1 MQHPPFALART
12 SLLGTTIRHGDA
24 PGCCTPHPVPTPAPA
39 TSAVRNVRHR
49 TTLAELDATFHCS
62 IIGTCLST
70 GELRKLVRRLI
81 AMDATASDM
90 EVHHEAVSLATR
102 GGVGAKTLHKALDQR
117 HALAIRQF
125 ASATDPDAVRA
136 MWDTAQATGDIAGA
150 YWATMTHP
158 EGSVAV
164 RQKAFGDVHMLSH
177 LVGASNRAD
186 IRRLVALEAE
196 NETLKDTLARQQLRM
211 QELGSEHAVAM
222 QEASALIATLRGRE
236 QAPGEAVP
244 ADVTA
249 RQQLISAQVERIA
262 TAEARQALAAEAAR
276 TLRDD
281 VAQLRAQLAASRA
294 ETQALEALVTR
305 QQQEGR
311 EDDRAS
317 TLPALDNRSV
327 LYIGGRPG
335 TVTTI
340 RTLVERAGGRFQ
352 DHDGG
357 LEDRKGLLPAM
368 VASADIVVFPVD
380 CIDHDSVGMLKRI
393 CQKQGIDYH
402 PVRSASVA
410 SFVELLAR
418 LP

>member
-1 MQHPPFALART
+1 MQRPPFALARA
-12 SLLGTTIRHGDA
+12 SVLGTATLHGNA
-24 PGCCTPHPVPTPAPA
+24 PGCCTPRAQPASTA
-39 TSAVRNVRHR
+39 DVQVRHR
-49 TTLAELDATFHCS
+49 AALAELDSTFHCS

-81 AMDATASDM
+81 TLDTTAPDI
-90 EVHHEAVSLATR
+90 EVHHEAVTLATR
-102 GGVGAKTLHKALDQR
+102 GGAGAKALHKALDQR

-125 ASATDPDAVRA
+125 AAASDADAVQA
-136 MWDTAQATGDIAGA
+136 LWDNALASGDVAGA

-186 IRRLVALEAE
+186 IRRLVALEAD
-196 NETLKDTLARQQLRM
+196 NEALKDTVARQHLRM
-211 QELGSEHAVAM
+211 QEADAEHAAAL
-222 QEASALIATLRGRE
+222 QEASDLIATLRGRE
-236 QAPGEAVP
+236 MAGGETVP
-244 ADVTA
+244 LEVTA
-249 RQQLISAQVERIA
+249 QQQLISAQIERIA
-262 TAEARQALAAEAAR
+262 TAEARRAQADDTVR
-276 TLRDD
+276 TLR
-281 VAQLRAQLAASRA
+281 AEIAHLQAQLAASHA
-294 ETQALEALVTR
+294 ETQALETMIDR
-305 QQQEGR
+305 QR
-311 EDDRAS
+311 VATED
-317 TLPALDNRSV
+317 TPHLPALDNRNV

-340 RTLVERAGGRFQ
+340 RTLVERAGGHFQ

-368 VASADIVVFPVD
+368 VAAADIVVFPVD
-380 CIDHDSVGMLKRI
+380 CVDHDSVGMLKRI
-393 CQKQGIDYH
+393 CQQQGIDYH

-418 LP
+418 LPQS